1 MEELN
6 MVMKQLEIK
15 KKEYQRGIIVP
26 NIHSQ
31 IFPVMIDINLS
42 ETPEQLQKNLF

>member
-6 MVMKQLEIK
+6 ILTKQLEFK
-15 KKEYQRGIIVP
+15 KKAYQRGIIVP

-42 ETPEQLQKNLF
+42 ESPEELQQNLF

>member
-6 MVMKQLEIK
+6 VMTKQLEIK

-31 IFPVMIDINLS
+31 IYPVMIDINLS
-42 ETPEQLQKNLF
+42 ESSEELQQNLF